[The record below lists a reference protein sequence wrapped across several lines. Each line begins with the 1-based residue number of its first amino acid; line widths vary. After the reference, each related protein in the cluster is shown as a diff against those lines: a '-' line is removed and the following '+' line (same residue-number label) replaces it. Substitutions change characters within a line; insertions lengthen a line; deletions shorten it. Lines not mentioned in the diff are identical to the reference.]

1 MDKRIQLQSDDI
13 KRLDNRYFE
22 VGHVRNLIYSIDNI
36 ADLIFANRALRC
48 DIHAMRS
55 LVRQF
60 SEEANAW
67 LDQVCEMSGTPLDE
81 RYLEL
86 IEIAKSHKEDVVH
99 HLGDRISVCVNGQ
112 IYLGTLLAPNAV
124 IVKRYEPG
132 STRLMSSHHDEPGEA
147 QTQRPFQKRAPE
159 HPAS

>member
-13 KRLDNRYFE
+13 KRLEKRYFE
-22 VGHVRNLIYSIDNI
+22 DGHARTLIYRIDDI
-36 ADLIFANRALRC
+36 VDLIFANRALRC

-81 RYLEL
+81 PQSDGFSRWSRY
-86 IEIAKSHKEDVVH
+86 H
-99 HLGDRISVCVNGQ
+99 R
-112 IYLGTLLAPNAV
+112 
-124 IVKRYEPG
+124 G
-132 STRLMSSHHDEPGEA
+132 SSP
-147 QTQRPFQKRAPE
+147 QP
-159 HPAS
+159 